1 MCQVL
6 LTISYFTKKLVNT
19 SSIHELFVSSDE
31 KFDDTSVAQSLCGIA
46 RDFFAE
52 PLQDVAPYPMPY
64 LLYLILKIQKHFLL
78 ALSEL
83 RLLYLPHLHWYREFP

>member
-1 MCQVL
+1 M
-6 LTISYFTKKLVNT
+6 KKSGEV
-19 SSIHELFVSSDE
+19 F
-31 KFDDTSVAQSLCGIA
+31 G
-46 RDFFAE
+46 E
-52 PLQDVAPYPMPY
+52 PCRIFCYSETQKNVILWLPDVAPYPMPY

>member
-1 MCQVL
+1 MVFIVYCKKIERL
-6 LTISYFTKKLVNT
+6 FFKPLAISFFITVVEFTEIF
-19 SSIHELFVSSDE
+19 S
-31 KFDDTSVAQSLCGIA
+31 QSPENVILWL
-46 RDFFAE
+46 
-52 PLQDVAPYPMPY
+52 PDVAPYPMPY